1 MANDVIHIADA
12 LTGEII
18 EREMSQDE
26 QEARDAVLAETAA
39 LQKEA
44 EDLATQAE
52 TAKAIVAAKLEALGL
67 DIHDLKAL
75 GLDISGTL
83 D

>member
-12 LTGEII
+12 LTGEIT

-26 QEARDAVLAETAA
+26 QEARDAILSETVA

-44 EDLATQAE
+44 ADLAAQAKA
-52 TAKAIVAAKLEALGL
+52 AKAIVAAKLEALGL
-67 DIHDLKAL
+67 DIDDLKAL
-75 GLDISGTL
+75 GL
-83 D
+83 

>member
-52 TAKAIVAAKLEALGL
+52 TAKAIVATK
-67 DIHDLKAL
+67 LKAL
-75 GLDISGTL
+75 GLDIDDLKALGL
-83 D
+83 

>member
-1 MANDVIHIADA
+1 MANDVIYIADA

>member
-67 DIHDLKAL
+67 DIDDLKAL
-75 GLDISGTL
+75 GL
-83 D
+83 